1 MTDLEII
8 RKTVEK
14 NPKLIQLVIA
24 AEECSELVQAIT
36 KIIRFGETDENLTN
50 LTEEMADVSIVLKE
64 LEYIFDNR
72 VYVDIWRGEKLDRL
86 KQRLNNS
93 TINANRS
100 NLDESVKSE

>member
-24 AEECSELVQAIT
+24 AEECSELVKAIT

-50 LTEEMADVSIVLKE
+50 LAEEMADVSIVLKE
-64 LEYIFDNR
+64 LEYIFDNL
-72 VYVDIWRGEKLDRL
+72 VYVDVWRGEKLDRL

-93 TINANRS
+93 TINANGS
-100 NLDESVKSE
+100 NSHETI